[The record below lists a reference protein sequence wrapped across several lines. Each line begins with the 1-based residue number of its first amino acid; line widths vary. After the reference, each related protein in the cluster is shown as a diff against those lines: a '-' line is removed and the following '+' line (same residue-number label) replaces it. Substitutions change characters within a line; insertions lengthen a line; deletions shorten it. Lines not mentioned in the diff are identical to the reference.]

1 MDFFEN
7 PKKMN
12 FLRIVILI
20 ILLVLLVMII
30 FNYFVHGEINFL
42 SLFANVLM
50 SASML
55 SQIIKYYNQKGN
67 TNPKL

>member
-12 FLRIVILI
+12 FFRIVILI
-20 ILLVLLVMII
+20 ILLLLLVMII
-30 FNYFVHGEINFL
+30 YNYFVNGEINFL

-55 SQIIKYYNQKGN
+55 SQIIKYYNQKGKP
-67 TNPKL
+67 TP

>member
-12 FLRIVILI
+12 FFRIVILT
-20 ILLVLLVMII
+20 ILLILLVMII
-30 FNYFVHGEINFL
+30 FNYFVNGEINFL

-50 SASML
+50 SASMF
-55 SQIIKYYNQKGN
+55 SQIIKYYNKKGN
-67 TNPKL
+67 TNP

>member
-12 FLRIVILI
+12 FLRIVILT
-20 ILLVLLVMII
+20 ILLVLLAMILY
-30 FNYFVHGEINFL
+30 NYFVHGEINFL

-50 SASML
+50 SASII
-55 SQIIKYYNQKGN
+55 SQIRKYYIQK
-67 TNPKL
+67 KD